1 MADYSYDQLKHMT
14 VAQLRELA
22 SGIEHDAVEGYTQL
36 HKDQIIHGLSVA
48 LGLEDHVHHDV
59 VGINKRAI
67 KARIKALKVE
77 RDAALE
83 VHDSAELKL
92 VRRKIHRLKR
102 RIHRATV

>member
-22 SGIEHDAVEGYTQL
+22 SGIEHDAIQGYTQL
-36 HKDQIIHGLSVA
+36 HKDEIINGLCVA
-48 LGLEDHVHHDV
+48 LGVEDHVHHDV
-59 VGINKRAI
+59 VGIDKSSV

-83 VHDSAELKL
+83 AHDSAGLKL
-92 VRRKIHRLKR
+92 LRRKIHRLKR
-102 RIHRATV
+102 RIHKATV